1 MSVLF
6 LASLGSSPF
15 WGIRVWDSDDTSI
28 CNSSVSLILY
38 HGACTENSYGGSS
51 TSSCTDFSDTSVW
64 DSADDYL
71 NGVTS
76 TNTQDA
82 NMSAGASDYQSI
94 GKIMHAAL
102 AIGVVAVV
110 CQIASA
116 YIPSQE
122 MYKTLQVAN
131 TVIVALAGILIISG
145 LGKSHNDLTD
155 VTYWE
160 LLYCGTG
167 IANTTT
173 ANSTITAPL
182 GGYFLALIALLCN
195 IISGSILL
203 VPGNCCFCCPCEKNC
218 GCCFIKP
225 EDTSLMAGLQPS
237 SGSITSDAVSS
248 HNPTNGAAPVVVGK
262 VVDYA

>member
-1 MSVLF
+1 M
-6 LASLGSSPF
+6 GSAPF
-15 WGIRVWDSDDTSI
+15 WGVRVWDSDDTSI

-38 HGACTENSYGGSS
+38 HGACTESSYGGSS
-51 TSSCTDFSDTSVW
+51 TSSCTDFSDTSIW
-64 DSADDYL
+64 NSADDYL

-102 AIGVVAVV
+102 AVAVVAVV
-110 CQIASA
+110 CQLISA
-116 YIPSQE
+116 FLPSPE
-122 MYKTLQVAN
+122 MYKKLQVAN

-145 LGKSHNDLTD
+145 LGKSSNDLTD
-155 VTYWE
+155 ANYWE

-173 ANSTITAPL
+173 ANSEISAPL
-182 GGYFLALIALLCN
+182 TGYFLALIALLCE

-203 VPGNCCFCCPCEKNC
+203 VPGNCCFLCPCEKNC
-218 GCCFIKP
+218 GCCVTKP
-225 EDTSLMAGLQPS
+225 DEAGLMDGLQPS
-237 SGSITSDAVSS
+237 GSMATDSTPSYNPAIGATPAVA
-248 HNPTNGAAPVVVGK
+248 NKP
-262 VVDYA
+262 VDYA